1 MLIRGCDKQLIHPTQ
16 IFYENWVGWRAGATT
31 SRRKVKNFRG
41 EQNDLERSAK
51 DSESLVCK
59 VSETL

>member
-1 MLIRGCDKQLIHPTQ
+1 MLVRGCDSQLTSKEPWIYPEFL
-16 IFYENWVGWRAGATT
+16 IGAGATT
-31 SRRKVKNFRG
+31 SLRKVKNFRG